1 MVDVVGTEICWQIAD
16 NFLRLVETAIMEDFQ
31 AVNLTHAVEDYNP
44 LRVSRQEINLSLLSW
59 LFVLIAIIT
68 FSDWSFCLV

>member
-31 AVNLTHAVEDYNP
+31 AVNLTHAC
-44 LRVSRQEINLSLLSW
+44 RSRGLQPSKSQQTRDQS
-59 LFVLIAIIT
+59 FSTFMAICVNCNYHI
-68 FSDWSFCLV
+68 F